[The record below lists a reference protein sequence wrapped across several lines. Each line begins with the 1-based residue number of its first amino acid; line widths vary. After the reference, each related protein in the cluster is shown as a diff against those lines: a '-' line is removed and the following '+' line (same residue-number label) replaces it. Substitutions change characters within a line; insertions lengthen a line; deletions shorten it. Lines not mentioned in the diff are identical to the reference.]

1 MNNFEQERELGND
14 DIKKQTKNISYNA
27 KEKKNIEDVKISGDT
42 VNNAEQ
48 NNKIKVMDFKDD
60 LLKEV
65 KEKEE
70 TKIKNIMNDDE

>member
-1 MNNFEQERELGND
+1 M
-14 DIKKQTKNISYNA
+14 
-27 KEKKNIEDVKISGDT
+27 
-42 VNNAEQ
+42 NNAEQ

>member
-1 MNNFEQERELGND
+1 MM
-14 DIKKQTKNISYNA
+14 IKKQTKNISYNA